1 MQRSKV
7 SSIVILSV
15 VFGIICS
22 SPVPAEICNR
32 IVAAVNNEV
41 ITLLEL
47 NNKIKQLTGI
57 EAATLE
63 KQDKSGYLEARKKVL
78 DLLIDEKISQNK
90 VREIGIEVS
99 PDEVDAAIEGIKARN
114 QMTNED
120 LIAGLKDQGISYE
133 EYKKNIKKELEQMRL
148 IDFEV
153 KSKIIIRED
162 AIKEYYDEHI
172 DEFRTE
178 EEVRLAIILLVK
190 EDSPYGDEKVSL
202 FQKAEKIVSMLKEG
216 KDFSELAKKFSQGPG
231 AEDGGNLGSFK
242 TSQLDPK
249 LKTVIK
255 GMAVGEISDPI
266 AGPSGIQIIK
276 VLEKQDKGTKTI
288 EEVRNSIYDVLYG
301 KEIQSRFS
309 SWIKDLRQKAFIKII
324 F

>member
-1 MQRSKV
+1 MKVSKV
-7 SSIVILSV
+7 SSIFILSAV
-15 VFGIICS
+15 LGIICN
-22 SPVPAEICNR
+22 SPVPADICNR

-47 NNKIKQLTGI
+47 NNKIRELTGI
-57 EAATLE
+57 EAANLE
-63 KQDKSGYLEARKKVL
+63 KLDKTGYLEARKRVL
-78 DLLIDEKISQNK
+78 DLLIDEKISQNR

-99 PDEVDAAIEGIKARN
+99 PNEIDAAIERIKARN
-114 QMTNED
+114 HMTNED

-133 EYKKNIKKELEQMRL
+133 DYKNNIKKELEQMQL

-162 AIKEYYDEHI
+162 AIKKYYDGHI

-190 EDSPYGDEKVSL
+190 EDSPYRDEKVSL
-202 FQKAEKIVSMLKEG
+202 FQKAEKIVSMLKNG
-216 KDFSELAKKFSQGPG
+216 KDFGELAEKFSQGPG
-231 AEDGGNLGSFK
+231 AEDGGNLGFFK

-249 LKTVIK
+249 LKGVIK
-255 GMAVGEISDPI
+255 EMAVGDISDPI
-266 AGPSGIQIIK
+266 VGPSGIQIIK
-276 VLEKQDKGTKTI
+276 ILEKQDKGVKTI
-288 EEVRNSIYDVLYG
+288 EEVRNAIYDVLYG
-301 KEIQSRFS
+301 KEIENGYS
-309 SWIKDLRQKAFIKII
+309 SWIKELRQQAFIKII